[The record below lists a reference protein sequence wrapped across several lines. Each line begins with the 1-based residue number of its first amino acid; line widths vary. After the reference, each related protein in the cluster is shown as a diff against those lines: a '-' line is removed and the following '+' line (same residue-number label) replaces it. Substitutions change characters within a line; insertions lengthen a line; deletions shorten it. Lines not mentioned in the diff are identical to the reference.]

1 MWFLLLLNYFSCFV
15 GFLRIVNV
23 ARSLGYISV
32 KVLLTVGVQT
42 LQQLLRGDVTKA
54 REIGPGASV
63 WIIFKR
69 LLDFADIAEI
79 AVANSKFLLFVIA

>member
-1 MWFLLLLNYFSCFV
+1 MH
-15 GFLRIVNV
+15 V

-63 WIIFKR
+63 
-69 LLDFADIAEI
+69 
-79 AVANSKFLLFVIA
+79 